1 MLHRSVTSKCIGV
14 FVCILVAGWASAQ
27 TLSSI
32 IGEVQDAGGAVI
44 PNVLV
49 TAADETTG
57 FTRSGETNASGTYHI
72 RLLPSGRY
80 VLTVEQTGFNK
91 FVDRDVY
98 LAPSFQLRYNVT
110 LEVGDV
116 TESIEVT
123 GTAPVIEA
131 ESGELA
137 TIQGGELFGM
147 AVPIAGTGVFTSPAQ
162 QAMMVAGQ
170 NSGGW
175 MTFGG
180 SRRYQTHATMDGMDP
195 SRGAISDGAPSND
208 GVQAVKTI
216 TLGAPAEYA
225 QPVNIDMV
233 TKSGTNE
240 LHFTAGVYFN
250 NKVLNAQPPFAGA
263 RPPGISQWEPT
274 ITAGGPLYIPKIY
287 DGRNKTF
294 LFYTTVRQSENL
306 TNTRLQTVPSA
317 AMRAF
322 DFSDLTDAKGNVINI
337 KNPFTGE
344 LFSNN
349 KIPPSLVPQSALS
362 MQNRYFPEPTG
373 PGTNLNYLAQVG
385 RGLDQTCLCDRHM
398 SILRLDQ
405 VIGQKDLLYITLNEG
420 GSPKTHTDIGDQLW
434 GNNLAGAGFVSE
446 AGFNNGSVSVAE
458 TRAFS
463 PSWFNEFRFG
473 YHFLEQWQGWPAFPS
488 DQFISELGLQGI
500 PAASG
505 TTGFP
510 TLNVVGFNR
519 IFNRGTY
526 ENKWQGYQIKNN
538 VSWVAGRNE
547 VKFGFNY
554 KKNLTDKRSF
564 GGSSFGNFSF
574 TGRFTNQ
581 PYADFLLGLPNT
593 VGLASPTWD
602 NAREDAFG
610 LFIQNKVRLTSNFTL
625 DMGVRWQRYGVPT
638 DLNGRHYNFDPQA
651 GTVVVPT
658 DQSKNLIDPAF
669 PSAIQVVTAT
679 EAGFPEALLVQDSRL
694 LPRLGFAYRL
704 NDKNVFRGSYGMFA
718 SHLSGGGT
726 AGNWESSLLLT
737 GGPFSQS
744 QSFSNDVSE
753 GRALFQFPQAIPA
766 ERGEGGA
773 QSVNGVNRN
782 LKTPYSQQWNLTLER
797 EIANSSVRLSYIGQ
811 RSVSMIYGRNINLPS
826 PIVGVPFSTD
836 RLNYAGFRGI
846 NFMENGGNTN
856 YHAMQLHLQRSFHG
870 GLGFQGGW
878 TWAKNLSDIGWGPFP
893 GPVGSTTDPFNRA
906 AQKGN
911 TDITPQHD
919 MRFQWIYEIPVGKR
933 RGGFL
938 AANRG
943 AGWSVLDG
951 LIGGWSWS
959 GMAWARTGFFF
970 TPSFSGADPSGL
982 GIFSGRPDAVA
993 GCDPNQGAGGRR
1005 LNAGCFV
1012 VPGNAIGRFGDAGV
1026 GTLLGPGD
1034 QQIDLGLW
1042 KDFGLV
1048 GKEKPLNL
1056 TFGIA
1061 IFDLLN
1067 TGSYA
1072 NPVSNI
1078 TNANYGELVTFQR
1091 SYLSFGGKFRARAV
1105 EFRLRLTY

>member
-1 MLHRSVTSKCIGV
+1 MLHRPVTSRCIGV
-14 FVCILVAGWASAQ
+14 FVCILVTGLASAQ

-32 IGEVQDAGGAVI
+32 IGEVQDATGAVI
-44 PNVLV
+44 PDVLV
-49 TAADETTG
+49 TAVNETTG
-57 FTRSGETNASGTYHI
+57 FTQSGETDASGTYHI

-80 VLTVEQTGFNK
+80 SLTVEQTGFNK
-91 FVDRDVY
+91 FVDNDVY
-98 LAPSFQLRYNVT
+98 LAPSSQLRYNIT
-110 LEVGDV
+110 LEIGDV
-116 TESIEVT
+116 AQSIEVT

-137 TIQGGELFGM
+137 TVQGAELFGM
-147 AVPIAGTGVFTSPAQ
+147 AVPVAGTGVFTSPAQ

-250 NKVLNAQPPFAGA
+250 NKALNAQPPFAGA

-274 ITAGGPLYIPKIY
+274 ITAGGPVYIPNVY

-294 LFYTTVRQSENL
+294 WFYTMVRQSENL
-306 TNTRLQTVPSA
+306 GNTRLQTVPSL

-322 DFSDLTDAKGNVINI
+322 DFSNLTDAQGNAINI
-337 KNPFTGE
+337 NNPFTGQP
-344 LFSNN
+344 FPDNQ
-349 KIPPSLVPQSALS
+349 IPSSLIPQSALN
-362 MQNRYFPEPTG
+362 MQNRYYPEPTS

-385 RGLDQTCLCDRHM
+385 RGLDKTCLCDRHL

-405 VIGQKDLLYITLNEG
+405 VIGQNDLLYITLNEG
-420 GSPKTHTDIGDQLW
+420 GSPRTDTDIGDQLW
-434 GNNLAGAGFVSE
+434 GNNLAGAGFVST
-446 AGFNNGSVSVAE
+446 ASVNNGSGSVAE
-458 TRAFS
+458 TRVFS

-473 YHFLEQWQGWPAFPS
+473 YHFLEQFQEWPDFPA

-500 PAASG
+500 PASPG

-519 IFNRGTY
+519 VLNRGTR
-526 ENKWQGYQIKNN
+526 ERKWQGYQVKNN
-538 VSWVAGRNE
+538 VSWIAGRNE

-554 KKNLTDKRSF
+554 KKNLTDKEDF
-564 GGSSFGNFSF
+564 GGSAFGDFSF

-593 VGLASPTWD
+593 VGLASPVLD
-602 NAREDAFG
+602 NAREDALG
-610 LFIQNKVRLTSNFTL
+610 LFIQNKLRLTSSFTL
-625 DMGVRWQRYGVPT
+625 DVGVRWQRYGVPT
-638 DLNGRHYNFDPQA
+638 DLNGRHYNFDPQT
-651 GTVVVPT
+651 GSIVVPT
-658 DQSKNLIDPAF
+658 DQSRNLIDPAF
-669 PSAIQVVTAT
+669 PSAIPVITAS
-679 EAGFPEALLVQDSRL
+679 EAGFPEALLVQDSRF
-694 LPRLGFAYRL
+694 LPRLGFAYRF

-744 QSFSNDVSE
+744 QSFSNVVSD
-753 GRALFQFPQAIPA
+753 GQALFQFPQAVPA

-773 QSVNGVNRN
+773 QSVSAVNRDV
-782 LKTPYSQQWNLTLER
+782 KMPYSQQWSLTLER

-811 RSVSMIYGRNINLPS
+811 RSVSMIYGRNINLPI
-826 PIVGVPFSTD
+826 PLAGVPFSSD
-836 RLNYAGFRGI
+836 RLNYAGFRSI
-846 NFMENGGNTN
+846 NFMENGANTN
-856 YHAMQLHLQRSFHG
+856 YHAMQLHLQRSFRG

-911 TDITPQHD
+911 ADITPQHD
-919 MRFQWIYEIPVGKR
+919 LRFQWIYEIPVGKR

-938 AANRG
+938 AENQG
-943 AGWSVLDG
+943 AGWSALDG
-951 LIGGWSWS
+951 LIGGWNWS

-982 GIFSGRPDAVA
+982 GIFGGRPDAVS
-993 GCDPNQGAGGRR
+993 GCDQNQGAGGRR
-1005 LNAGCFV
+1005 LNADCFV
-1012 VPGNAIGRFGDAGV
+1012 VPGNAIGRFGNAGV

-1034 QQIDLGLW
+1034 KEIDLGLW
-1042 KDFGLV
+1042 KDFGVV
-1048 GKEKPLNL
+1048 GKEQPLKI
-1056 TFGIA
+1056 TFGISV
-1061 IFDLLN
+1061 FDLLN

-1078 TNANYGELVTFQR
+1078 TNPNYGELSTFQR